1 MLALSDILIEEFSMQ
16 SFDELK
22 SAIIKRAAAGEMFFQ
37 MDVRPPFK
45 DTPENWEDEL
55 EAVFTSARS

>member
-22 SAIIKRAAAGEMFFQ
+22 SAIIKRARAGEMFFQ
-37 MDVRPPFK
+37 MNVRPPFK

>member
-1 MLALSDILIEEFSMQ
+1 MQ

-22 SAIIKRAAAGEMFFQ
+22 TAVKERALAGEMFFQ

-45 DTPENWEDEL
+45 DTPESWEDEL